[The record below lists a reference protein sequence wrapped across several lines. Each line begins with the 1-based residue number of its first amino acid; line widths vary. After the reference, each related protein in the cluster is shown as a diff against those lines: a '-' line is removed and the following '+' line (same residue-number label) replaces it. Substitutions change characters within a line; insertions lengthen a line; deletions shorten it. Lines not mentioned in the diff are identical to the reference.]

1 MGLPREARRS
11 GPPRSAMPTPTP
23 PPRRPAAARRSRVW
37 RYRRLLFLVTLL
49 VFTTLSGSAYLLVRV
64 PLPPEVP
71 QDQTTIILD
80 AKGARL
86 ASLDNGENRVSVAVD
101 QVPKIVIDAVLAA
114 EDREFFDHPGIDPMG
129 IVRATWADVRGKA
142 LQGGSTITQQYVKN
156 VYLNRERTILRKLKE
171 AVLAVKLE
179 RRYDKREILERY
191 LNTIYLGRGAYGVQ
205 AASRSYF
212 GKDVG
217 ELGLREGAYLAGLIR
232 SPEAADATKS
242 PEVAAA
248 RRARILTA
256 MERTGAIDQAQ
267 RIEVEREPV
276 SAYVVAKGQAET
288 TFARADKGTQ
298 YFVEYVRHQ
307 LEVTYGRTALYAG
320 GLRVTTTLDLGMQE
334 QAYDAVYGFLD
345 RPDDPAGALVAIDD
359 KGQVKA
365 MVGGRDWM
373 AADAFAKVNLAVGR
387 DGGGTGRQPGST
399 FKPFVLA
406 AALRDGYSA
415 RSTLA
420 GPPKVTFPKA
430 NEGKDYVVENFEGAD
445 FGESVSL
452 LDATRNSVNTVYAQL
467 IKAVGSAKVA
477 KMAHDSGITS
487 DLVENISLALGTSE
501 VSVLEMAGAFSTFA
515 NRGVRVAPTVIV
527 QVATADGKVLQ
538 PPRPQARTRV
548 LDQSQADVVNLALQ
562 KVVTEGSGTAAKIGK
577 PVAGKTGTTQDFG
590 DAWFVGYTPRLT
602 TAVWMGFPEGNVRKM
617 DNVRGR
623 KVNGG
628 SFPAMLF
635 RRFMQ
640 AATKGVDTG
649 SFAPADTA
657 KGKTLKPPSGVV
669 LATTTSS
676 TTPATTTTTSAA
688 GDRPPPTTARPP
700 TAPATA
706 PPPTTAA
713 PTTAPPGLLGIGS
726 G

>member
-1 MGLPREARRS
+1 M
-11 GPPRSAMPTPTP
+11 
-23 PPRRPAAARRSRVW
+23 W
-37 RYRRLLFLVTLL
+37 RYRRLLFMATLL

-71 QDQTTIILD
+71 QEQTTLILD

-86 ASLDNGENRVSVAVD
+86 ASLDNGENRVSVHLD
-101 QVPKIVIDAVLAA
+101 QVPKIVVDAVLAA
-114 EDREFFDHPGIDPMG
+114 EDREFFDHAGIDPVG
-129 IVRATWADVRGKA
+129 IARATLADVRGKS

-156 VYLNRERTILRKLKE
+156 VYLNHERTILRKLKE
-171 AVLAVKLE
+171 AVLAIKLE
-179 RRYDKREILERY
+179 RRYDKEEILERY
-191 LNTIYLGRGAYGVQ
+191 LNTIYLGRGAYGLQ

-217 ELGLREGAYLAGLIR
+217 ELGLREAAYLAGLIR
-232 SPEAADATKS
+232 SPEAADASKD
-242 PEVAAA
+242 PAAAAA

-256 MERTGAIDQAQ
+256 MEQTDAITHAQ
-267 RIEVEREPV
+267 RLAVEKEPV
-276 SAYVVAKGQAET
+276 EAYVVARGKAET
-288 TFARADKGTQ
+288 TFARPDKGTQ
-298 YFVEYVRHQ
+298 YFVEYVRRQ
-307 LEVTYGRTALYAG
+307 LEATYGRTALYSG

-345 RPDDPAGALVAIDD
+345 KPGDPAAALVAVDD
-359 KGQVKA
+359 QGQVKA
-365 MVGGRDWM
+365 MVGGRDWT

-415 RSTLA
+415 RSTLP
-420 GPPKVTFPKA
+420 GPPQVIFPKA
-430 NEGKDYVVENFEGAD
+430 NEGKDYVVKNFEDAD
-445 FGESVSL
+445 FGPSVSL

-477 KMAHDSGITS
+477 KLAHEAGISS
-487 DLVENISLALGTSE
+487 DLVENVSLALGTSE

-515 NRGVRVAPTVIV
+515 NRGVHVEPTVIV
-527 QVATADGKVLQ
+527 QVATADGRVLR

-562 KVVTEGSGTAAKIGK
+562 KVVTEGSGTAARIGK

-602 TAVWMGFPEGNVRKM
+602 TAVWMGFPEGNVHKM

-628 SFPAMLF
+628 SFPAVLF

-649 SFAPADTA
+649 SFATADTGRGKILTPP
-657 KGKTLKPPSGVV
+657 KGVILP
-669 LATTTSS
+669 
-676 TTPATTTTTSAA
+676 TTTTTS
-688 GDRPPPTTARPP
+688 TI
-700 TAPATA
+700 APAA
-706 PPPTTAA
+706 DTAA
-713 PTTAPPGLLGIGS
+713 STPGTKPPTTAPPHPDAAPPSSASPTTAASAPPAPVLPVFGPG
-726 G
+726 

>member
-1 MGLPREARRS
+1 M
-11 GPPRSAMPTPTP
+11 
-23 PPRRPAAARRSRVW
+23 W
-37 RYRRLLFLVTLL
+37 RYRRLLFMATLL

-71 QDQTTIILD
+71 QEQTTLILD

-86 ASLDNGENRVSVAVD
+86 ASLDNGENRVSIHLD
-101 QVPKIVIDAVLAA
+101 QVPKIVVDAVLAA
-114 EDREFFDHPGIDPMG
+114 EDREFFDHAGIDPVG
-129 IVRATWADVRGKA
+129 IARATLADVRGKS

-156 VYLNRERTILRKLKE
+156 VYLNHERTILRKLKE
-171 AVLAVKLE
+171 AVLAIKLE
-179 RRYDKREILERY
+179 RRYDKEEILERY
-191 LNTIYLGRGAYGVQ
+191 LNTIYLGRGAYGLQ

-232 SPEAADATKS
+232 SPEAADASKD
-242 PEVAAA
+242 PAAAAA

-256 MERTGAIDQAQ
+256 MEQTDAITHAQ
-267 RIEVEREPV
+267 RLAAEKEPV
-276 SAYVVAKGQAET
+276 EAYVVARGKAET
-288 TFARADKGTQ
+288 TFARPDKGTQ
-298 YFVEYVRHQ
+298 YFVEYVRRQ
-307 LEVTYGRTALYAG
+307 LEATYGRTALYSG

-345 RPDDPAGALVAIDD
+345 KPGDPAAALVAVDD
-359 KGQVKA
+359 QGQVKA
-365 MVGGRDWM
+365 MVGGRDWA

-415 RSTLA
+415 RSTLP
-420 GPPKVTFPKA
+420 GPPLITFPRA
-430 NEGKDYVVENFEGAD
+430 NEGKDYVVKNFEDAD
-445 FGESVSL
+445 FGPSVSL

-477 KMAHDSGITS
+477 KLAHEAGISS
-487 DLVENISLALGTSE
+487 DLVENVSLALGTSE

-515 NRGVRVAPTVIV
+515 NRGVHVEPTVIV
-527 QVATADGKVLQ
+527 QVATADGRVLR

-562 KVVTEGSGTAAKIGK
+562 KVVTEGSGTAARIGK

-602 TAVWMGFPEGNVRKM
+602 TAVWMGFPEGNVHKM

-628 SFPAMLF
+628 SFPAVLF

-649 SFAPADTA
+649 SFATADTSR
-657 KGKTLKPPSGVV
+657 GRTLKPPSGVV
-669 LATTTSS
+669 LPS
-676 TTPATTTTTSAA
+676 TTTTS
-688 GDRPPPTTARPP
+688 T
-700 TAPATA
+700 TAPAADAPATTPGTKPPATSPSPPNAAPPSTA
-706 PPPTTAA
+706 PPTTAA
-713 PTTAPPGLLGIGS
+713 PAPSTPVLPVFGPG
-726 G
+726 

>member
-1 MGLPREARRS
+1 M
-11 GPPRSAMPTPTP
+11 
-23 PPRRPAAARRSRVW
+23 W
-37 RYRRLLFLVTLL
+37 RYRRLLFLATLL

-86 ASLDNGENRVSVAVD
+86 ASLDNGENRVSVHLD
-101 QVPKIVIDAVLAA
+101 RVPEVVVDAVLAA
-114 EDREFFDHPGIDPMG
+114 EDREFFDHPGVDPVG
-129 IVRATWADVRGKA
+129 IARATWADVRGKS

-179 RRYDKREILERY
+179 RRYDKKEILERY

-217 ELGLREGAYLAGLIR
+217 ELGLREAAYLAGLIR
-232 SPEAADATKS
+232 LPEAADATKS
-242 PEVAAA
+242 PAVAAA

-256 MERTGAIDQAQ
+256 MEETGAIKHAQ
-267 RIEVEREPV
+267 RLEAEKEPV
-276 SAYVVAKGQAET
+276 SAYVVAKAQAET
-288 TFARADKGTQ
+288 TFARGDKGTQ
-298 YFVEYVRHQ
+298 YFVEYVRSQ
-307 LEVTYGRTALYAG
+307 LEAAYGRTALYSG

-345 RPDDPAGALVAIDD
+345 KAGDPAGALVAVDD
-359 KGQVKA
+359 QGRVKA
-365 MVGGRDWM
+365 MVGGRDWT
-373 AADAFAKVNLAVGR
+373 AADSFAKVNLAVGR

-415 RSTLA
+415 QSTLA
-420 GPPKVTFPKA
+420 GPPEITFPKA
-430 NEGKDYVVENFEGAD
+430 NDGKDYVVRNFEDAD
-445 FGESVSL
+445 FGPSVSL
-452 LDATRNSVNTVYAQL
+452 IDATRNSVNTVYAQL
-467 IKAVGSAKVA
+467 IKAIGSAKVA
-477 KMAHDSGITS
+477 KMAHDAGITS
-487 DLVENISLALGTSE
+487 DLVENVSLALGTSE

-515 NRGVRVAPTVIV
+515 NRGVRVEPSVIIE
-527 QVATADGKVLQ
+527 VATADGKVLR
-538 PPRPQARTRV
+538 PPRPPARTRV
-548 LDQSQADVVNLALQ
+548 LDQSQADIVNLALQ

-590 DAWFVGYTPRLT
+590 DAWFVGYTPKLT

-617 DNVRGR
+617 DDVRGR

-640 AATKGVDTG
+640 AATKGVDAG
-649 SFAPADTA
+649 SFATA
-657 KGKTLKPPSGVV
+657 NTGRGKILTPPRGVV
-669 LATTTSS
+669 LPTTTSS
-676 TTPATTTTTSAA
+676 STVPKTPATTA
-688 GDRPPPTTARPP
+688 GTAPPGTAPP
-700 TAPATA
+700 GTAPATTA
-706 PPPTTAA
+706 P
-713 PTTAPPGLLGIGS
+713 PTTAPPTTPPSTGLLGIGS